1 MATRKKSRK
10 RRNPSRILVAEI
22 TPADVGVPYI
32 KRSGKI
38 FHTGFMGGVRRV
50 DIGKRVYLVGDI
62 LQVEN
67 DEQRDRRLAAARRN
81 PSDLAVREKF
91 DRCVAS
97 VRAKSGKRHLTKA
110 GRYARISS
118 PEAVCAKSIRRTS
131 RKQLAKIS
139 AEGRSLAAARRHARG
154 YVRSRKTGRLV
165 RRPAS
170 RMRLTAIQRRHQ
182 VRRVMHQQA
191 LAKRR
196 ARMVMNNPSQ
206 RFKFV
211 SYGGGVYG
219 AKKGKFTIALLPYR
233 NVMVAHIYHAN
244 TLLAE
249 WAYFDK
255 SEAAHDITEAKLRG
269 LLVKR

>member
-1 MATRKKSRK
+1 MATRRKSRK
-10 RRNPSRILVAEI
+10 RRNPSHILVAEI
-22 TPADVGVPYI
+22 APGDVGKPYI

-38 FHTGFMGGVRRV
+38 FHTGFMGGVKRI

-67 DEQRDRRLAAARRN
+67 EEQRDRRLAASRRN
-81 PSDLAVREKF
+81 PSDLEVREKF

-110 GRYARISS
+110 GRYAKIAR
-118 PEAVCAKSIRRTS
+118 PEAVCAASIRRTS

-154 YVRSRKTGRLV
+154 FVRSRKTGRLV
-165 RRPAS
+165 HRPAS
-170 RMRLTAIQRRHQ
+170 RLRPTAIQRRHQ

-196 ARMVMNNPSQ
+196 AMRNPSGKIYLSTLYDATYKGEHGYATVAYKNG
-206 RFKFV
+206 RKYAVLFSPTV
-211 SYGGGVYG
+211 SS
-219 AKKGKFTIALLPYR
+219 
-233 NVMVAHIYHAN
+233 
-244 TLLAE
+244 AE
-249 WAYFDK
+249 YAR
-255 SEAAHDITEAKLRG
+255 TMLLRG
-269 LLVKR
+269 HKWSPMILRGVVLGREASW